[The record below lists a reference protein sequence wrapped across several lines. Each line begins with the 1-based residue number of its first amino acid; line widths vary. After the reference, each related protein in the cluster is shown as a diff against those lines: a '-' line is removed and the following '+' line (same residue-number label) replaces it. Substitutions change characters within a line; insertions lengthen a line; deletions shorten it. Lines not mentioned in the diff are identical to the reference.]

1 MDQTTPDTILGQRA
15 RSTEWNLSRLRL
27 WHSFCQRYR
36 VGEDSVPLFE
46 SDEDGLVLSRE
57 IGTGRRRK
65 ILQRSSAM
73 EALMRQEAKK
83 AIDDHN
89 AATGL
94 YDGIIYMMHTQGTDG
109 GVVPCYIGKSETVGK
124 TSGVLS
130 ANLVRLATDTS
141 KFGRWGDNYAYHI
154 GDLSAIVL
162 PGHDAAVQREKYR
175 SWATAL
181 FEGINTDHPRL
192 RQPVFFWVRAWKRE
206 DVGIWTEFGP
216 TRLSFLEY
224 LLIGIASSVFPHELL
239 NREGHNRTFE

>member
-1 MDQTTPDTILGQRA
+1 MDQTTPDTILGQGV

-46 SDEDGLVLSRE
+46 CDEDGLVLSRE

-94 YDGIIYMMHTQGTDG
+94 YDGIIYMMHTQGSDG
-109 GVVPCYIGKSETVGK
+109 GVVPCYIGKSETVGRLLEFSRLISCGWRQ
-124 TSGVLS
+124 TLPSLAVGATTTRIIS
-130 ANLVRLATDTS
+130 EILVP
-141 KFGRWGDNYAYHI
+141 
-154 GDLSAIVL
+154 IVL
-162 PGHDAAVQREKYR
+162 PGHDAALQREKCR

-192 RQPVFFWVRAWKRE
+192 RQPAFFWVRAWKRE
-206 DVGIWTEFGP
+206 DVGI
-216 TRLSFLEY
+216 
-224 LLIGIASSVFPHELL
+224 
-239 NREGHNRTFE
+239 